1 VIFKLLIIYFIAVL
15 EMPQTIFNKSDSK
28 PRFQND
34 KIQRLFK
41 KIFKSE
47 FQNIIFQT
55 DNPKRQIIKSDV

>member
-15 EMPQTIFNKSDSK
+15 EMPQTIFNKSAFK